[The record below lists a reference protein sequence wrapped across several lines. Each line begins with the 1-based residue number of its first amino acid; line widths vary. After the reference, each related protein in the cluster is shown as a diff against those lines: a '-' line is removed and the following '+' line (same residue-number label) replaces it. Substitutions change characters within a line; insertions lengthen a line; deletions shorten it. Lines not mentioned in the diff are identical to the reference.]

1 MRWTTHL
8 AGGMF
13 AATMIGQPLA
23 GVAVAGVVS
32 LLPDIDSYK
41 SKIGRQVPLISIP
54 ANIVFGHR
62 GVLHSLLAFAVVL
75 AVSLKFFPA
84 WVIPIAVGYL
94 SHLILDSFTPS
105 KVPWLWPYQ
114 ERLGIPLIR
123 TNSLLDILLSVFLI
137 IALVAVWRQ
146 MIL

>member
-84 WVIPIAVGYL
+84 WVVPIAVGYL

-114 ERLGIPLIR
+114 NGWV
-123 TNSLLDILLSVFLI
+123 SLNKDQ
-137 IALVAVWRQ
+137 LVAGYFAVR
-146 MIL
+146 IFNHCACSSLAADDL